1 MKAKLLFFLLAML
14 FSTSMCLSAKEMVT
28 RRQIFLKHVHHSNSH
43 RSISIPPNIF
53 IEGSILSINLL
64 SSEDSISVTI
74 INVKTGE
81 KVYSN
86 THIGEDEI
94 ILDLNNE
101 SAGEYQLE
109 LTEGITIWQGNFQI
123 ETSL

>member
-1 MKAKLLFFLLAML
+1 MKTKLLFFLLAML

-28 RRQIFLKHVHHSNSH
+28 RRQIFLKHVHHSSSH

-53 IEGSILSINLL
+53 IEGTTLSISLL
-64 SSEDSISVTI
+64 SSEESIAVTI
-74 INVKTGE
+74 TNVETGE

-86 THIGEDEI
+86 TYIGEDEI
-94 ILDLNNE
+94 ILDLNSE

-109 LTEGITIWQGNFQI
+109 LTEGTTTWQGNF
-123 ETSL
+123 ELGTSL